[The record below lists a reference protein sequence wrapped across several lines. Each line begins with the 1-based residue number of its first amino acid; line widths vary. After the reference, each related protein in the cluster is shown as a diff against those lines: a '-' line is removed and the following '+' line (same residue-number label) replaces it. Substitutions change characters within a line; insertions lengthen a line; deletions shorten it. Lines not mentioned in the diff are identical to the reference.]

1 MSSRFGQVF
10 QISTFGES
18 HGGGVG
24 VVVDGCVRDWPHI
37 QEIDLPLWTKGF
49 TPNYASQT
57 HLFPWAYNVPV
68 AVSGVL
74 VMPGD
79 IIIADDDG
87 AVVVPQQ
94 MAAKVGQITREHE
107 DWESFSRIKLSEGGS
122 LYKYYPLDEEG
133 RKEYEAWRR
142 ENDK

>member
-1 MSSRFGQVF
+1 
-10 QISTFGES
+10 
-18 HGGGVG
+18 
-24 VVVDGCVRDWPHI
+24 
-37 QEIDLPLWTKGF
+37 
-49 TPNYASQT
+49 
-57 HLFPWAYNVPV
+57 
-68 AVSGVL
+68 
-74 VMPGD
+74 MPGD

-94 MAAKVGQITREHE
+94 MAAKVAQITREHE

-142 ENDK
+142 ENGQ